1 MAKEGAQ
8 GVGLTLQLAQL
19 RLRAAAAAHRAA
31 PSPARPRAGAG
42 ARPPTA
48 GSPGAAAA
56 AAPPAVPAGA
66 RAPAPLCRMGTVLSL
81 SPASSAKGRRPGGLP
96 EEKKK
101 APPAGDEALG
111 GYGVPPAGKGGKGES
126 RLKRPSVLISA
137 LTWKRLVAASA
148 KKKKGSKKVTPKPA
162 STGPDPLVQQRNR
175 ENLLRKGRD
184 APDGGGTAKPLAV
197 PVPTVPA
204 AAATCEPPSG
214 GSAAA
219 PPPGSGG
226 GKPPPPP
233 PPAPQAAPPAPGGS
247 PRRVIVQASTGELL
261 RCLGDFVCRR
271 CYRLKELSPGE
282 LVGWFRGVDRSLLLQ
297 GWQDQAFITPANLV
311 FVYLLCRESLRG
323 DELAS
328 AAELQAAFL
337 TCLYLA
343 YSYMG
348 NEISYPLKPFLV
360 EPDKERFWQRC
371 LRLIQRLSPQ
381 MLRLNADPHF
391 FTQVFQDLKNEGE
404 AAAGTGG
411 PPSGGAST
419 TSSSTARDSCAAG
432 AKHWT
437 MNLDR

>member
-1 MAKEGAQ
+1 MRK
-8 GVGLTLQLAQL
+8 
-19 RLRAAAAAHRAA
+19 RR
-31 PSPARPRAGAG
+31 PARPPARVDSGWREDALSRDLAGLAGSAAGSGGRAQRGALLLKPRAGRAEVAG
-42 ARPPTA
+42 EEPGSREGRVGSAGTWVFPGSSGPLEKSDSSAEPP
-48 GSPGAAAA
+48 SNPG
-56 AAPPAVPAGA
+56 
-66 RAPAPLCRMGTVLSL
+66 RHCSWDWPLEKTDLQEAL
-81 SPASSAKGRRPGGLP
+81 PPASSHPL
-96 EEKKK
+96 
-101 APPAGDEALG
+101 
-111 GYGVPPAGKGGKGES
+111 S
-126 RLKRPSVLISA
+126 HVL
-137 LTWKRLVAASA
+137 R
-148 KKKKGSKKVTPKPA
+148 
-162 STGPDPLVQQRNR
+162 Q
-175 ENLLRKGRD
+175 
-184 APDGGGTAKPLAV
+184 
-197 PVPTVPA
+197 
-204 AAATCEPPSG
+204 PPSG
-214 GSAAA
+214 GGEEEGQTPHCRTGGTSS
-219 PPPGSGG
+219 PTSLDPGSLDVKDQGDAGRWVGQDLWLPSNVPIGQSSCQSRGQLESGLAARGG
-226 GKPPPPP
+226 ARRGQSSGPR
-233 PPAPQAAPPAPGGS
+233 APQAAPPVPGGS

-404 AAAGTGG
+404 AAAGAGG

-419 TSSSTARDSCAAG
+419 AAATTSSSSTSSSSSAARDSCATG

>member
-1 MAKEGAQ
+1 
-8 GVGLTLQLAQL
+8 
-19 RLRAAAAAHRAA
+19 
-31 PSPARPRAGAG
+31 
-42 ARPPTA
+42 
-48 GSPGAAAA
+48 
-56 AAPPAVPAGA
+56 
-66 RAPAPLCRMGTVLSL
+66 MGTVLSL

-111 GYGVPPAGKGGKGES
+111 GYGAPAGGKGGKGES

-148 KKKKGSKKVTPKPA
+148 KKKKGSKKVTPKPS

-184 APDGGGTAKPLAV
+184 PPDGGGGGGGAAKPLAV

-204 AAATCEPPSG
+204 AAGAGAGAGEPPSG
-214 GSAAA
+214 GSGAA
-219 PPPGSGG
+219 PAPGSGG

-233 PPAPQAAPPAPGGS
+233 PPPLGPQAAPPAPGGT

-404 AAAGTGG
+404 AAAAGG
-411 PPSGGAST
+411 PPGGGAPVAPVAAAAAAAAA
-419 TSSSTARDSCAAG
+419 SSSAARDSCATG

>member
-1 MAKEGAQ
+1 
-8 GVGLTLQLAQL
+8 
-19 RLRAAAAAHRAA
+19 
-31 PSPARPRAGAG
+31 
-42 ARPPTA
+42 
-48 GSPGAAAA
+48 
-56 AAPPAVPAGA
+56 
-66 RAPAPLCRMGTVLSL
+66 MGTVLSL

-101 APPAGDEALG
+101 APPSGDEALG
-111 GYGVPPAGKGGKGES
+111 GYGAPPVGKGSKGES

-184 APDGGGTAKPLAV
+184 PPDGGGAAKPLAV

-204 AAATCEPPSG
+204 AAAS
-214 GSAAA
+214 
-219 PPPGSGG
+219 
-226 GKPPPPP
+226 
-233 PPAPQAAPPAPGGS
+233 PQAAPPVPGGS

-404 AAAGTGG
+404 VAASAGG
-411 PPSGGAST
+411 PPSGGAPAAP
-419 TSSSTARDSCAAG
+419 SSSSSSARDSCATG

>member
-1 MAKEGAQ
+1 
-8 GVGLTLQLAQL
+8 
-19 RLRAAAAAHRAA
+19 
-31 PSPARPRAGAG
+31 
-42 ARPPTA
+42 
-48 GSPGAAAA
+48 
-56 AAPPAVPAGA
+56 
-66 RAPAPLCRMGTVLSL
+66 MGTVLSL

-101 APPAGDEALG
+101 APPSGDEALG
-111 GYGVPPAGKGGKGES
+111 GYGAPPVGKGSKGES

-162 STGPDPLVQQRNR
+162 STGADSLVQQRNR

-184 APDGGGTAKPLAV
+184 PPDGGGAAKPLAV

-214 GSAAA
+214 GSAVA

-233 PPAPQAAPPAPGGS
+233 PPAPQAAPPVPGGS

-404 AAAGTGG
+404 AAAGAGG
-411 PPSGGAST
+411 PPSGGAPAA
-419 TSSSTARDSCAAG
+419 SSSSAARDSCATG

-437 MNLDR
+437 MHLDR

>member
-1 MAKEGAQ
+1 MRRGAARRKQ
-8 GVGLTLQLAQL
+8 GPKGWG
-19 RLRAAAAAHRAA
+19 RRCSWRSSDPEPPAA
-31 PSPARPRAGAG
+31 PSPVGARAGVG
-42 ARPPTA
+42 ARPPT
-48 GSPGAAAA
+48 PG
-56 AAPPAVPAGA
+56 PP
-66 RAPAPLCRMGTVLSL
+66 
-81 SPASSAKGRRPGGLP
+81 GLQ
-96 EEKKK
+96 
-101 APPAGDEALG
+101 
-111 GYGVPPAGKGGKGES
+111 
-126 RLKRPSVLISA
+126 
-137 LTWKRLVAASA
+137 
-148 KKKKGSKKVTPKPA
+148 
-162 STGPDPLVQQRNR
+162 QQR
-175 ENLLRKGRD
+175 
-184 APDGGGTAKPLAV
+184 
-197 PVPTVPA
+197 
-204 AAATCEPPSG
+204 
-214 GSAAA
+214 
-219 PPPGSGG
+219 
-226 GKPPPPP
+226 
-233 PPAPQAAPPAPGGS
+233 
-247 PRRVIVQASTGELL
+247 RRQV
-261 RCLGDFVCRR
+261 GDFVCRR

-282 LVGWFRGVDRSLLLQ
+282 LVGWFRAVDRSLLLQ

-404 AAAGTGG
+404 AAAAGAGG
-411 PPSGGAST
+411 PPSGGAPAAAPSA
-419 TSSSTARDSCAAG
+419 ARDSCAAG

>member
-1 MAKEGAQ
+1 RCSWRSSDPEQPAQKSQSSRVLLPVPAPGPGLGPHRRVPGGCSRGGGGAAGRGTARSSRRGPGAGPALQDGHGAVSFTRLLGQGPEARRAARGEEEGAARGRRGAGGLRGAASGQ
-8 GVGLTLQLAQL
+8 GRQRREPAQTAV
-19 RLRAAAAAHRAA
+19 RAHLRAHLEAPCGRVRQKEERQQEGDAQASVHRPRPPGPATQPRE
-31 PSPARPRAGAG
+31 PSPQRSG
-42 ARPPTA
+42 
-48 GSPGAAAA
+48 
-56 AAPPAVPAGA
+56 
-66 RAPAPLCRMGTVLSL
+66 
-81 SPASSAKGRRPGGLP
+81 SSA
-96 EEKKK
+96 
-101 APPAGDEALG
+101 
-111 GYGVPPAGKGGKGES
+111 GV
-126 RLKRPSVLISA
+126 
-137 LTWKRLVAASA
+137 
-148 KKKKGSKKVTPKPA
+148 
-162 STGPDPLVQQRNR
+162 
-175 ENLLRKGRD
+175 
-184 APDGGGTAKPLAV
+184 
-197 PVPTVPA
+197 
-204 AAATCEPPSG
+204 
-214 GSAAA
+214 

-233 PPAPQAAPPAPGGS
+233 PPAPQAAPPVPGGS

-404 AAAGTGG
+404 ASASAGG
-411 PPSGGAST
+411 PPNGGAPAAPS
-419 TSSSTARDSCAAG
+419 TSSSSSAARDSCATG

>member
-1 MAKEGAQ
+1 
-8 GVGLTLQLAQL
+8 
-19 RLRAAAAAHRAA
+19 
-31 PSPARPRAGAG
+31 
-42 ARPPTA
+42 
-48 GSPGAAAA
+48 
-56 AAPPAVPAGA
+56 
-66 RAPAPLCRMGTVLSL
+66 MGTVLSL

-96 EEKKK
+96 RRKEKPQQSAGEES
-101 APPAGDEALG
+101 LG
-111 GYGVPPAGKGGKGES
+111 GYGQLPSGKGGKGES

-162 STGPDPLVQQRNR
+162 QAGPDLLVQQRNR
-175 ENLLRKGRD
+175 ENLLRKGREP
-184 APDGGGTAKPLAV
+184 PDGGGAAKPLPV
-197 PVPTVPA
+197 PVPTVP
-204 AAATCEPPSG
+204 TTVEPSSG
-214 GSAAA
+214 VSTSA
-219 PPPGSGG
+219 PPGSGG
-226 GKPPPPP
+226 GGGKPLPPPP
-233 PPAPQAAPPAPGGS
+233 PPAAPQAPSVPGGS

-311 FVYLLCRESLRG
+311 FVYLLCREALRG
-323 DELAS
+323 DELGS

-371 LRLIQRLSPQ
+371 LRLIQRLSAQ

-404 AAAGTGG
+404 VGMGAGGPTGG
-411 PPSGGAST
+411 GAT
-419 TSSSTARDSCAAG
+419 NARDSNAG

>member
-1 MAKEGAQ
+1 ML
-8 GVGLTLQLAQL
+8 GVQ
-19 RLRAAAAAHRAA
+19 
-31 PSPARPRAGAG
+31 
-42 ARPPTA
+42 
-48 GSPGAAAA
+48 
-56 AAPPAVPAGA
+56 
-66 RAPAPLCRMGTVLSL
+66 
-81 SPASSAKGRRPGGLP
+81 
-96 EEKKK
+96 
-101 APPAGDEALG
+101 
-111 GYGVPPAGKGGKGES
+111 GKGEE
-126 RLKRPSVLISA
+126 
-137 LTWKRLVAASA
+137 A
-148 KKKKGSKKVTPKPA
+148 KKGLGGRLEGQRAWVELLDFYRELGKAAGSKR
-162 STGPDPLVQQRNR
+162 S
-175 ENLLRKGRD
+175 D
-184 APDGGGTAKPLAV
+184 AQAAVFTLAV
-197 PVPTVPA
+197 LRTCA
-204 AAATCEPPSG
+204 AINLFKDVWMQHV
-214 GSAAA
+214 GSAI
-219 PPPGSGG
+219 SR
-226 GKPPPPP
+226 
-233 PPAPQAAPPAPGGS
+233 PAPGGS

-404 AAAGTGG
+404 AAAAGTGG
-411 PPSGGAST
+411 PPNGGTST
-419 TSSSTARDSCAAG
+419 TSSTTARDSCAAG

>member
-1 MAKEGAQ
+1 MATQNHVFVDLCVHHQMLQTEASLGSFCKNRGAHLPKTIQ
-8 GVGLTLQLAQL
+8 DFPRQL
-19 RLRAAAAAHRAA
+19 RF
-31 PSPARPRAGAG
+31 
-42 ARPPTA
+42 
-48 GSPGAAAA
+48 
-56 AAPPAVPAGA
+56 
-66 RAPAPLCRMGTVLSL
+66 
-81 SPASSAKGRRPGGLP
+81 P
-96 EEKKK
+96 E
-101 APPAGDEALG
+101 
-111 GYGVPPAGKGGKGES
+111 
-126 RLKRPSVLISA
+126 
-137 LTWKRLVAASA
+137 
-148 KKKKGSKKVTPKPA
+148 
-162 STGPDPLVQQRNR
+162 
-175 ENLLRKGRD
+175 
-184 APDGGGTAKPLAV
+184 
-197 PVPTVPA
+197 
-204 AAATCEPPSG
+204 
-214 GSAAA
+214 
-219 PPPGSGG
+219 
-226 GKPPPPP
+226 
-233 PPAPQAAPPAPGGS
+233 
-247 PRRVIVQASTGELL
+247 ASTGELL

-404 AAAGTGG
+404 AAASTGG

-419 TSSSTARDSCAAG
+419 TSSSSTARDSCAAG

>member
-1 MAKEGAQ
+1 
-8 GVGLTLQLAQL
+8 
-19 RLRAAAAAHRAA
+19 
-31 PSPARPRAGAG
+31 
-42 ARPPTA
+42 
-48 GSPGAAAA
+48 
-56 AAPPAVPAGA
+56 
-66 RAPAPLCRMGTVLSL
+66 
-81 SPASSAKGRRPGGLP
+81 
-96 EEKKK
+96 
-101 APPAGDEALG
+101 
-111 GYGVPPAGKGGKGES
+111 
-126 RLKRPSVLISA
+126 
-137 LTWKRLVAASA
+137 
-148 KKKKGSKKVTPKPA
+148 
-162 STGPDPLVQQRNR
+162 
-175 ENLLRKGRD
+175 
-184 APDGGGTAKPLAV
+184 
-197 PVPTVPA
+197 
-204 AAATCEPPSG
+204 
-214 GSAAA
+214 
-219 PPPGSGG
+219 
-226 GKPPPPP
+226 
-233 PPAPQAAPPAPGGS
+233 
-247 PRRVIVQASTGELL
+247 ASTGELL

-404 AAAGTGG
+404 AAGTIPLKKSVWGRFPANGFWKRHREIARAVAHRPKEAWRRLG
-411 PPSGGAST
+411 PPFLNRRSHPVR
-419 TSSSTARDSCAAG
+419 TAIPGLG
-432 AKHWT
+432 AKPGPGVPSSDQQRARSTREKEGAARAPAGSRKRRRGVLVQQRTERRQRGAWA
-437 MNLDR
+437 L

>member
-1 MAKEGAQ
+1 
-8 GVGLTLQLAQL
+8 
-19 RLRAAAAAHRAA
+19 
-31 PSPARPRAGAG
+31 
-42 ARPPTA
+42 
-48 GSPGAAAA
+48 
-56 AAPPAVPAGA
+56 
-66 RAPAPLCRMGTVLSL
+66 MGTVLSL

-111 GYGVPPAGKGGKGES
+111 GYGAPPAGKGGKGES

-204 AAATCEPPSG
+204 AAATCEPSSG

-219 PPPGSGG
+219 PPP
-226 GKPPPPP
+226 
-233 PPAPQAAPPAPGGS
+233 AAPPAPGGS

>member
-1 MAKEGAQ
+1 
-8 GVGLTLQLAQL
+8 
-19 RLRAAAAAHRAA
+19 
-31 PSPARPRAGAG
+31 
-42 ARPPTA
+42 
-48 GSPGAAAA
+48 
-56 AAPPAVPAGA
+56 
-66 RAPAPLCRMGTVLSL
+66 
-81 SPASSAKGRRPGGLP
+81 
-96 EEKKK
+96 
-101 APPAGDEALG
+101 GDEALG
-111 GYGVPPAGKGGKGES
+111 GYGAPPVGKGGKGES

-175 ENLLRKGRD
+175 ENLL
-184 APDGGGTAKPLAV
+184 
-197 PVPTVPA
+197 
-204 AAATCEPPSG
+204 
-214 GSAAA
+214 
-219 PPPGSGG
+219 
-226 GKPPPPP
+226 
-233 PPAPQAAPPAPGGS
+233 Q
-247 PRRVIVQASTGELL
+247 LL

-404 AAAGTGG
+404 AAAGAGG
-411 PPSGGAST
+411 PPSGGAPAT
-419 TSSSTARDSCAAG
+419 PVSSSAARDSCATG

>member
-1 MAKEGAQ
+1 TCCS
-8 GVGLTLQLAQL
+8 L
-19 RLRAAAAAHRAA
+19 
-31 PSPARPRAGAG
+31 PSWPHGGRE
-42 ARPPTA
+42 
-48 GSPGAAAA
+48 
-56 AAPPAVPAGA
+56 
-66 RAPAPLCRMGTVLSL
+66 
-81 SPASSAKGRRPGGLP
+81 GRRPGGLP

-111 GYGVPPAGKGGKGES
+111 GYGAPPAGKGGKGES

-162 STGPDPLVQQRNR
+162 STGPDPL
-175 ENLLRKGRD
+175 
-184 APDGGGTAKPLAV
+184 
-197 PVPTVPA
+197 
-204 AAATCEPPSG
+204 
-214 GSAAA
+214 
-219 PPPGSGG
+219 
-226 GKPPPPP
+226 
-233 PPAPQAAPPAPGGS
+233 GGS

-404 AAAGTGG
+404 ASASAG
-411 PPSGGAST
+411 GGAAPAPQGKVE
-419 TSSSTARDSCAAG
+419 AR
-432 AKHWT
+432 
-437 MNLDR
+437 